1 MADNLIVTQDAKFE
15 IISAKPSINKKQVGP
30 NVVEIPYD
38 VSQTLDK
45 AVDVSPNVKA
55 NGKPV
60 VLMSSTMPEVIG
72 DEEGSLGG
80 VDSGTVG
87 GPTKCTQGS
96 STVTINGQKAIRVD
110 DTMDMQG
117 GNTFGKITM
126 SSSSSNAITDEFNK
140 KVLEDLHEFLNSP
153 AKESLENINSP
164 STSRPGATNE
174 AGCLGSSTGSP
185 VLLNTRQLYLKQTDL
200 TFKGI
205 NPIDV
210 KRVYVARNHKNNNM
224 FGNHWLFFY
233 AQRFVNIT
241 QELESEE
248 DKTRFKISNIDYSK
262 NITYDMLNYSQT
274 NKDKLVQEKKTK
286 HIYNLYL
293 NDSRVFEFEYDLKN
307 DSFKDLGK
315 LGVSIQKTNDTYII
329 TYNDGKKE
337 TYTNENLVLIEDKN
351 NNKIS
356 MVFNH
361 NNQIVMIKNH
371 CNTISLTYN
380 NNNQVEY
387 IKDNVSRVT
396 KYKYDTNNNLIEV
409 IDAKNNI
416 TKYVYKSIKEKNNSI
431 SYLLTNHLHNDV
443 SLLNATYDNK
453 AQVKSYNDK
462 QTVYNYRF
470 DQNSVKKT
478 NSMKESVIYGLDSY
492 GLIKAISLDHKL
504 VQAVEFNKKTNTLE
518 YKLNDKIIKHEIYD
532 NQSRLL
538 KTIDINPMSFEKNI
552 IKEYEYTKGVTL
564 PIKITNHKTNTI
576 QTYDNNGNLLE
587 LLENNLKQTYEYNKD
602 GQIIKY
608 TNNNNI
614 QTLYEYDE
622 HKRLIK
628 QINPNNQIILFKY
641 DLLNNLVKVIDQEQ
655 RVTSYVYDK
664 LNYLT
669 KTINGNGYI
678 TTYTY
683 DNNNL
688 LTHISDANKN
698 TTTYTY
704 NKHNNIIKESNNLG
718 TKDISYA
725 NNNLINTISFN
736 LNTQTQITRD
746 DKNNIIKT
754 SIGDEYILYEYDK
767 KDNLISAKRYTNNK
781 LACVLQYEYNTN
793 NKLISCI
800 QDGIEIKRRYNHEKD
815 NSSLKHILFLNEVIS
830 YDINP
835 KTNLLDQITIG
846 LHDINL
852 EYNNN
857 QLTKKTFTS
866 YLKSDEINMDNLE
879 QTIQLNHKRDLHN
892 QIDINNKIIKQTQTM
907 FYDTNNQIEQIST
920 NNTNIKY
927 QRDKTNLITQID
939 DNEKITNYAYDNG
952 KRLISACDDKI
963 NLKTIQKQPQ
973 HIKSDI
979 LNLTNDKFVISNF
992 LQEPIK
998 EEKINIDGFTQY
1010 EYDKVGNLLNNNSVY
1025 KNNQLVQNDNYYY
1038 VYDKAG
1044 NLKAKKSTTTS
1055 KQIEYR
1061 YNNFNELIS
1070 VKYYIKAKLVK
1081 TLLFTYDALRR
1092 RASKQLIDNINNY
1105 KHYYLYDGLN
1115 IIAILDSNKQ
1125 LLSTITHNNEL
1136 DSPLSITTNNKTY
1149 FYYTN
1154 AQGSIT
1160 HLTNCH
1166 GNIVEKI
1173 SYDAYGNITNH
1184 IQKEKTNNIYF
1195 FTAKQKDDI
1204 DLYYYKFRYYDAT
1217 TFRFICLDP
1226 ISHES
1231 NDTNHYSYVFND
1243 PLNQTDDLGLYTP
1256 GSLSLALNPIKPP
1269 TQYKK
1274 MLGQTTKTNIQKQS
1288 LQTETKE
1295 FKTPT
1300 IKEIVANAPRDGVKI
1315 LAIDEKNRPPK
1326 KIAPIAPW
1334 TIVQKNRSYVLN
1346 ITEVQNNMAKELVSK
1361 NQTKFSHEL
1370 HCILPP
1376 KDKDGNDTYL
1386 EFTSNHEFVDDKH
1399 HISIRATNLDKN
1411 EYKDLNNKETFKISS
1426 SGNIKDSN
1434 EDDLPQLDLIPYY
1447 EDKEQPKIQT
1457 VFKWILNNKSSCNQT
1472 ITIQPF
1478 SNTVYYETPKVL
1490 ILFFDQATYEGSISM
1505 TYNSQYTTQKKI
1517 DNKGSNRNKTIDV
1530 QTSAISIDGKFQY
1543 IKGDTTYTFE
1553 SKHSKGGQ
1561 TKTVKRKHLKRID
1574 AQNIFSSYQEK
1585 INNFHKTFEKLQK
1598 KSKKTPVSFELG
1610 TTKFE
1615 LKAKGATTYNEKNF
1629 TLDEKLQNL
1638 EVGIAFFD
1646 NSNIRFDVLDY
1657 IISYTGPI
1665 AGLVKKARGYANEK
1679 GQTIIADFS
1688 MGGSIKGN
1696 LKASRQNL
1704 QKPMNFEGKISGN
1717 INFEILTEIAVS
1729 GSIFTI
1735 KTRSGAQIK
1744 TGSEKNINEKVEIG
1758 ANIEAKTND
1767 KNELLLDGNIE
1778 FNGMAI
1784 YYSAY
1789 IEASNG
1795 DKDSMDKD
1803 KKRRGKDAEGFKEEN
1818 IFKKEVYGK
1827 VPILDSWKTTKNIG
1841 KLENLIAIKDA

>member
-939 DNEKITNYAYDNG
+939 DNEKITNYTYDNG

-1269 TQYKK
+1269 TQYKT

-1315 LAIDEKNRPPK
+1315 LGKTPKMLLGKQVISDAYFAKKETIYIAKEKSSSTKTYTVVKGDSLSKIATKYKNVTYEEIATANNIQTSSILFINQKLTIPNQQEMEEKEIFVKVNHSYITDELYLVALTQFFEIDDEITFNIFEKYPLMVKSGSMVPVLQDGNETTYIKAKVKLVQIDKNTQSKQAIAKIALQPKDEELTNLKNKFKKDENIKSFLHINAVCMLSTATTGRFLYETPLEVTLKTFNWMQTAIVKLITSKESKGFYTAYNITGWQALKDEQGNHKQGNLKTYESNYKANTGVFEYNIENMTIQQIKKAQQIPNYSKENPNRKHLFAVGIYQMIPTTLYHKDKTGIESGFLPWLKKQGVTIDEK
-1326 KIAPIAPW
+1326 
-1334 TIVQKNRSYVLN
+1334 TQK
-1346 ITEVQNNMAKELVSK
+1346 
-1361 NQTKFSHEL
+1361 F
-1370 HCILPP
+1370 
-1376 KDKDGNDTYL
+1376 
-1386 EFTSNHEFVDDKH
+1386 
-1399 HISIRATNLDKN
+1399 DKN
-1411 EYKDLNNKETFKISS
+1411 FQNLMSLYFW
-1426 SGNIKDSN
+1426 
-1434 EDDLPQLDLIPYY
+1434 
-1447 EDKEQPKIQT
+1447 EDKREGINLYFKNEKTAIDSAYLISQEWASMGVPKG
-1457 VFKWILNNKSSCNQT
+1457 KPLS
-1472 ITIQPF
+1472 
-1478 SNTVYYETPKVL
+1478 
-1490 ILFFDQATYEGSISM
+1490 
-1505 TYNSQYTTQKKI
+1505 
-1517 DNKGSNRNKTIDV
+1517 NKT
-1530 QTSAISIDGKFQY
+1530 TL
-1543 IKGDTTYTFE
+1543 
-1553 SKHSKGGQ
+1553 SKGGLQ
-1561 TKTVKRKHLKRID
+1561 GYYD
-1574 AQNIFSSYQEK
+1574 DDG
-1585 INNFHKTFEKLQK
+1585 INAAH
-1598 KSKKTPVSFELG
+1598 
-1610 TTKFE
+1610 
-1615 LKAKGATTYNEKNF
+1615 
-1629 TLDEKLQNL
+1629 
-1638 EVGIAFFD
+1638 
-1646 NSNIRFDVLDY
+1646 
-1657 IISYTGPI
+1657 
-1665 AGLVKKARGYANEK
+1665 
-1679 GQTIIADFS
+1679 
-1688 MGGSIKGN
+1688 
-1696 LKASRQNL
+1696 
-1704 QKPMNFEGKISGN
+1704 
-1717 INFEILTEIAVS
+1717 VS
-1729 GSIFTI
+1729 GQDVI
-1735 KTRSGAQIK
+1735 KALEETKKMIEDYGGYDLLYKEGIESLKNSG
-1744 TGSEKNINEKVEIG
+1744 G
-1758 ANIEAKTND
+1758 
-1767 KNELLLDGNIE
+1767 
-1778 FNGMAI
+1778 
-1784 YYSAY
+1784 
-1789 IEASNG
+1789 
-1795 DKDSMDKD
+1795 
-1803 KKRRGKDAEGFKEEN
+1803 KK
-1818 IFKKEVYGK
+1818 
-1827 VPILDSWKTTKNIG
+1827 
-1841 KLENLIAIKDA
+1841 

>member
-1 MADNLIVTQDAKFE
+1 MSKNLI
-15 IISAKPSINKKQVGP
+15 
-30 NVVEIPYD
+30 
-38 VSQTLDK
+38 
-45 AVDVSPNVKA
+45 
-55 NGKPV
+55 
-60 VLMSSTMPEVIG
+60 
-72 DEEGSLGG
+72 
-80 VDSGTVG
+80 
-87 GPTKCTQGS
+87 
-96 STVTINGQKAIRVD
+96 
-110 DTMDMQG
+110 
-117 GNTFGKITM
+117 
-126 SSSSSNAITDEFNK
+126 
-140 KVLEDLHEFLNSP
+140 
-153 AKESLENINSP
+153 
-164 STSRPGATNE
+164 
-174 AGCLGSSTGSP
+174 
-185 VLLNTRQLYLKQTDL
+185 
-200 TFKGI
+200 
-205 NPIDV
+205 
-210 KRVYVARNHKNNNM
+210 
-224 FGNHWLFFY
+224 
-233 AQRFVNIT
+233 
-241 QELESEE
+241 
-248 DKTRFKISNIDYSK
+248 
-262 NITYDMLNYSQT
+262 
-274 NKDKLVQEKKTK
+274 
-286 HIYNLYL
+286 
-293 NDSRVFEFEYDLKN
+293 
-307 DSFKDLGK
+307 
-315 LGVSIQKTNDTYII
+315 
-329 TYNDGKKE
+329 
-337 TYTNENLVLIEDKN
+337 
-351 NNKIS
+351 
-356 MVFNH
+356 
-361 NNQIVMIKNH
+361 
-371 CNTISLTYN
+371 
-380 NNNQVEY
+380 
-387 IKDNVSRVT
+387 
-396 KYKYDTNNNLIEV
+396 
-409 IDAKNNI
+409 
-416 TKYVYKSIKEKNNSI
+416 
-431 SYLLTNHLHNDV
+431 
-443 SLLNATYDNK
+443 
-453 AQVKSYNDK
+453 
-462 QTVYNYRF
+462 
-470 DQNSVKKT
+470 
-478 NSMKESVIYGLDSY
+478 
-492 GLIKAISLDHKL
+492 
-504 VQAVEFNKKTNTLE
+504 
-518 YKLNDKIIKHEIYD
+518 
-532 NQSRLL
+532 
-538 KTIDINPMSFEKNI
+538 
-552 IKEYEYTKGVTL
+552 
-564 PIKITNHKTNTI
+564 
-576 QTYDNNGNLLE
+576 
-587 LLENNLKQTYEYNKD
+587 
-602 GQIIKY
+602 
-608 TNNNNI
+608 
-614 QTLYEYDE
+614 
-622 HKRLIK
+622 
-628 QINPNNQIILFKY
+628 
-641 DLLNNLVKVIDQEQ
+641 
-655 RVTSYVYDK
+655 
-664 LNYLT
+664 
-669 KTINGNGYI
+669 
-678 TTYTY
+678 
-683 DNNNL
+683 
-688 LTHISDANKN
+688 
-698 TTTYTY
+698 
-704 NKHNNIIKESNNLG
+704 
-718 TKDISYA
+718 KDISYA
-725 NNNLINTISFN
+725 NNNLINAISFN

-939 DNEKITNYAYDNG
+939 DNEKITNYTYDNG

-1269 TQYKK
+1269 TQYKT

-1315 LAIDEKNRPPK
+1315 LAGDGRSDQTPLEIKILFVSSTSDQFINELDKIDLKDFEISAFNGK
-1326 KIAPIAPW
+1326 KE
-1334 TIVQKNRSYVLN
+1334 QKFGAIGELAFDKTKGGFEYIPSIKDGENLFNSIQITQKVENKENKTLLF
-1346 ITEVQNNMAKELVSK
+1346 ITEYGALEDTELYLSPIINGENNEKYNIAIGGGYKVKEKDKEFYGIKIGLSLNLTIDCKVGGVNGDEIHNASERKSLVLPLKLKTDEDGTQIVIKNSGFYDDDFEKYPSK
-1361 NQTKFSHEL
+1361 TIQRTNANFNDFRDFTTGAISFKVVNYNKDIYTGDKNNVLSG
-1370 HCILPP
+1370 
-1376 KDKDGNDTYL
+1376 DKDGGDYL
-1386 EFTSNHEFVDDKH
+1386 DSSAAFQTGTQDKYFHTEFVSTMVFFMVEVKG
-1399 HISIRATNLDKN
+1399 KN
-1411 EYKDLNNKETFKISS
+1411 YIYNEFRNFKLIEDSNIKTIKDLKNDLYKKYVYNSNYSKIQFMFIHLLFDGKELTTKEIAFDKIFYDTD
-1426 SGNIKDSN
+1426 GNLIKD
-1434 EDDLPQLDLIPYY
+1434 
-1447 EDKEQPKIQT
+1447 
-1457 VFKWILNNKSSCNQT
+1457 
-1472 ITIQPF
+1472 
-1478 SNTVYYETPKVL
+1478 
-1490 ILFFDQATYEGSISM
+1490 
-1505 TYNSQYTTQKKI
+1505 
-1517 DNKGSNRNKTIDV
+1517 
-1530 QTSAISIDGKFQY
+1530 
-1543 IKGDTTYTFE
+1543 
-1553 SKHSKGGQ
+1553 
-1561 TKTVKRKHLKRID
+1561 KR
-1574 AQNIFSSYQEK
+1574 
-1585 INNFHKTFEKLQK
+1585 
-1598 KSKKTPVSFELG
+1598 V
-1610 TTKFE
+1610 
-1615 LKAKGATTYNEKNF
+1615 
-1629 TLDEKLQNL
+1629 
-1638 EVGIAFFD
+1638 
-1646 NSNIRFDVLDY
+1646 
-1657 IISYTGPI
+1657 
-1665 AGLVKKARGYANEK
+1665 
-1679 GQTIIADFS
+1679 
-1688 MGGSIKGN
+1688 
-1696 LKASRQNL
+1696 
-1704 QKPMNFEGKISGN
+1704 
-1717 INFEILTEIAVS
+1717 
-1729 GSIFTI
+1729 
-1735 KTRSGAQIK
+1735 
-1744 TGSEKNINEKVEIG
+1744 
-1758 ANIEAKTND
+1758 
-1767 KNELLLDGNIE
+1767 
-1778 FNGMAI
+1778 
-1784 YYSAY
+1784 
-1789 IEASNG
+1789 
-1795 DKDSMDKD
+1795 
-1803 KKRRGKDAEGFKEEN
+1803 
-1818 IFKKEVYGK
+1818 
-1827 VPILDSWKTTKNIG
+1827 
-1841 KLENLIAIKDA
+1841 

>member
-1 MADNLIVTQDAKFE
+1 
-15 IISAKPSINKKQVGP
+15 
-30 NVVEIPYD
+30 
-38 VSQTLDK
+38 
-45 AVDVSPNVKA
+45 
-55 NGKPV
+55 
-60 VLMSSTMPEVIG
+60 
-72 DEEGSLGG
+72 
-80 VDSGTVG
+80 
-87 GPTKCTQGS
+87 
-96 STVTINGQKAIRVD
+96 
-110 DTMDMQG
+110 
-117 GNTFGKITM
+117 
-126 SSSSSNAITDEFNK
+126 
-140 KVLEDLHEFLNSP
+140 
-153 AKESLENINSP
+153 
-164 STSRPGATNE
+164 
-174 AGCLGSSTGSP
+174 
-185 VLLNTRQLYLKQTDL
+185 
-200 TFKGI
+200 
-205 NPIDV
+205 
-210 KRVYVARNHKNNNM
+210 
-224 FGNHWLFFY
+224 
-233 AQRFVNIT
+233 
-241 QELESEE
+241 
-248 DKTRFKISNIDYSK
+248 
-262 NITYDMLNYSQT
+262 
-274 NKDKLVQEKKTK
+274 
-286 HIYNLYL
+286 
-293 NDSRVFEFEYDLKN
+293 
-307 DSFKDLGK
+307 
-315 LGVSIQKTNDTYII
+315 
-329 TYNDGKKE
+329 
-337 TYTNENLVLIEDKN
+337 
-351 NNKIS
+351 
-356 MVFNH
+356 
-361 NNQIVMIKNH
+361 MIF
-371 CNTISLTYN
+371 
-380 NNNQVEY
+380 
-387 IKDNVSRVT
+387 
-396 KYKYDTNNNLIEV
+396 
-409 IDAKNNI
+409 A
-416 TKYVYKSIKEKNNSI
+416 
-431 SYLLTNHLHNDV
+431 
-443 SLLNATYDNK
+443 
-453 AQVKSYNDK
+453 
-462 QTVYNYRF
+462 
-470 DQNSVKKT
+470 
-478 NSMKESVIYGLDSY
+478 
-492 GLIKAISLDHKL
+492 
-504 VQAVEFNKKTNTLE
+504 
-518 YKLNDKIIKHEIYD
+518 
-532 NQSRLL
+532 
-538 KTIDINPMSFEKNI
+538 
-552 IKEYEYTKGVTL
+552 
-564 PIKITNHKTNTI
+564 
-576 QTYDNNGNLLE
+576 NNGNLLE

-939 DNEKITNYAYDNG
+939 DNEKITNYTYDNG

-1269 TQYKK
+1269 TQYKT

-1315 LAIDEKNRPPK
+1315 LATNVEQRKRNQKLSIDRLYLSYHDDDIQKQPNTHIIKKGDTLIEIGEMYGVSHEDIAKLNKIENHDLIIEGNTLIIPDFIKMPPQLRIVPTSLNGKN
-1326 KIAPIAPW
+1326 IILGSEL
-1334 TIVQKNRSYVLN
+1334 TIVSYGTHETKVDIEVLVNGKPFEVIHNGKGVKKLQLEFDGIGKLSTLIQLRPKDDEDFKKVIKEFSPKIGKKLQVLPITLKASSKNDSHTASLESNDNNTVSLNLFGFNIKKASITNPQTNQTLATLTIQEDENEILFIDQESNQLVAKTTLPSLINALGVSNNALGGIKGGLQRIDGTFALKNSKGVKFKHYPNNWNGNGAVKVYSASKWASGLSFGTNLLTVFVSGYQINNSLNTDSQELN
-1346 ITEVQNNMAKELVSK
+1346 IPSENKYSTQSIGENTEQTIGSVAGGIIGGYAGGKAAAVAATFIAGVFALPVTAAAFVTIGTFVVVGVGVGWVSSLAGKEAV
-1361 NQTKFSHEL
+1361 
-1370 HCILPP
+1370 
-1376 KDKDGNDTYL
+1376 
-1386 EFTSNHEFVDDKH
+1386 EFTQELKGTT
-1399 HISIRATNLDKN
+1399 I
-1411 EYKDLNNKETFKISS
+1411 LNDYPL
-1426 SGNIKDSN
+1426 NIN
-1434 EDDLPQLDLIPYY
+1434 EDD
-1447 EDKEQPKIQT
+1447 K
-1457 VFKWILNNKSSCNQT
+1457 
-1472 ITIQPF
+1472 
-1478 SNTVYYETPKVL
+1478 
-1490 ILFFDQATYEGSISM
+1490 
-1505 TYNSQYTTQKKI
+1505 
-1517 DNKGSNRNKTIDV
+1517 
-1530 QTSAISIDGKFQY
+1530 
-1543 IKGDTTYTFE
+1543 
-1553 SKHSKGGQ
+1553 
-1561 TKTVKRKHLKRID
+1561 
-1574 AQNIFSSYQEK
+1574 
-1585 INNFHKTFEKLQK
+1585 
-1598 KSKKTPVSFELG
+1598 
-1610 TTKFE
+1610 
-1615 LKAKGATTYNEKNF
+1615 
-1629 TLDEKLQNL
+1629 
-1638 EVGIAFFD
+1638 
-1646 NSNIRFDVLDY
+1646 
-1657 IISYTGPI
+1657 
-1665 AGLVKKARGYANEK
+1665 
-1679 GQTIIADFS
+1679 
-1688 MGGSIKGN
+1688 
-1696 LKASRQNL
+1696 
-1704 QKPMNFEGKISGN
+1704 
-1717 INFEILTEIAVS
+1717 
-1729 GSIFTI
+1729 
-1735 KTRSGAQIK
+1735 
-1744 TGSEKNINEKVEIG
+1744 
-1758 ANIEAKTND
+1758 
-1767 KNELLLDGNIE
+1767 
-1778 FNGMAI
+1778 
-1784 YYSAY
+1784 
-1789 IEASNG
+1789 
-1795 DKDSMDKD
+1795 
-1803 KKRRGKDAEGFKEEN
+1803 
-1818 IFKKEVYGK
+1818 
-1827 VPILDSWKTTKNIG
+1827 
-1841 KLENLIAIKDA
+1841 

>member
-939 DNEKITNYAYDNG
+939 DNEKITNYTYDNG

-1269 TQYKK
+1269 TQYKT

-1315 LAIDEKNRPPK
+1315 LATNVEQRKRNQKLSIDRLYLSYHDDDIQKQPNTHIIKKGDTLIEIGEMYGVSHEDIAKLNKIENHDLIIEGNTLIIPDFIKMPPQLRIVPTSLNGKN
-1326 KIAPIAPW
+1326 IILGSEL
-1334 TIVQKNRSYVLN
+1334 TIVSYGTHETKVDIEVLVNGKPFEVIHNGKGVKKLQLEFDGIGKLSTLIQLRPKDDEDFKKVIKEFSPKIGKKLQVLPITLKASSKNDSHTASLESNDNNTVSLNLFGFNIKKASITNPQTNQTLATLTIQEDENEILFIDQESNQLVAKTTLPSLINALGVSNNALGGIKGGLQRIDGTFALKNSKGVKFKHYPNNWNGNGAVKVYSASKWASGLSKANVFLTVLVSGYQIDSSLTNDSQELN
-1346 ITEVQNNMAKELVSK
+1346 IPSENKYSTQSIGENTEQTIGSVAGGLAGGAAVGLISTFLLPVTATAFVTIGTFVVVGVGVGWVSSLAGKEAV
-1361 NQTKFSHEL
+1361 
-1370 HCILPP
+1370 
-1376 KDKDGNDTYL
+1376 
-1386 EFTSNHEFVDDKH
+1386 EFTQELKGTT
-1399 HISIRATNLDKN
+1399 I
-1411 EYKDLNNKETFKISS
+1411 LNDYPL
-1426 SGNIKDSN
+1426 NIN
-1434 EDDLPQLDLIPYY
+1434 EDD
-1447 EDKEQPKIQT
+1447 K
-1457 VFKWILNNKSSCNQT
+1457 
-1472 ITIQPF
+1472 
-1478 SNTVYYETPKVL
+1478 
-1490 ILFFDQATYEGSISM
+1490 
-1505 TYNSQYTTQKKI
+1505 
-1517 DNKGSNRNKTIDV
+1517 
-1530 QTSAISIDGKFQY
+1530 
-1543 IKGDTTYTFE
+1543 
-1553 SKHSKGGQ
+1553 
-1561 TKTVKRKHLKRID
+1561 
-1574 AQNIFSSYQEK
+1574 
-1585 INNFHKTFEKLQK
+1585 
-1598 KSKKTPVSFELG
+1598 
-1610 TTKFE
+1610 
-1615 LKAKGATTYNEKNF
+1615 
-1629 TLDEKLQNL
+1629 
-1638 EVGIAFFD
+1638 
-1646 NSNIRFDVLDY
+1646 
-1657 IISYTGPI
+1657 
-1665 AGLVKKARGYANEK
+1665 
-1679 GQTIIADFS
+1679 
-1688 MGGSIKGN
+1688 
-1696 LKASRQNL
+1696 
-1704 QKPMNFEGKISGN
+1704 
-1717 INFEILTEIAVS
+1717 
-1729 GSIFTI
+1729 
-1735 KTRSGAQIK
+1735 
-1744 TGSEKNINEKVEIG
+1744 
-1758 ANIEAKTND
+1758 
-1767 KNELLLDGNIE
+1767 
-1778 FNGMAI
+1778 
-1784 YYSAY
+1784 
-1789 IEASNG
+1789 
-1795 DKDSMDKD
+1795 
-1803 KKRRGKDAEGFKEEN
+1803 
-1818 IFKKEVYGK
+1818 
-1827 VPILDSWKTTKNIG
+1827 
-1841 KLENLIAIKDA
+1841 